1 MKEYLDTANVPEL
14 TAEEIELI
22 ESTGA
27 QRHQKFFVCSIDQ
40 RDCYR
45 TNDNPLVMGYDDKI
59 FIQIQVATPANVTS
73 SLHHPEHRM
82 VEKVA

>member
-14 TAEEIELI
+14 TAEEVELI
-22 ESTGA
+22 ESAGA
-27 QRHQKFFVCSIDQ
+27 QRHQKFFVCPIDQ

-59 FIQIQVATPANVTS
+59 FIQIHS
-73 SLHHPEHRM
+73 G
-82 VEKVA
+82 